1 MSLTLSMQRSASVLS
16 LSVSAA
22 LSAESFKAESM
33 KVRARSQVYV
43 ERAMIHFALSV
54 PSIESFNDS

>member
-1 MSLTLSMQRSASVLS
+1 MQRSASVLS